1 MRRAE
6 ALTSLAAASIFAG
19 KTMGIAEAQ
28 TSAPALETIRIAA
41 VESDALTPLFYAM
54 RNGTFQRAGID
65 IQFISTASGSAAI
78 TAVLAG
84 EYEMANPSLMSV
96 MAGHLRGVPLVVV
109 APQAVYTRRNPFGL
123 LQVAPDSALR
133 TAADLNGK
141 IVGVLGLNNFTD
153 LVVRVWADQNGGDSK
168 TLKFVEIPFAL
179 TETAIVQHRVDA
191 GLMLEP
197 LLSASL
203 TAGKTRTLGD
213 VMGSIAPTY
222 MFGAFI
228 ARSDWASQHADLV
241 RRFVHVMENSATY
254 TNAHPAQTA
263 AMMAEVTKIP
273 LAVMQKMKRVVSAT
287 KLDPILLQPLIEA
300 AAKYNLLSRSFPA
313 DEIFWSGAN

>member
-1 MRRAE
+1 M
-6 ALTSLAAASIFAG
+6 
-19 KTMGIAEAQ
+19 
-28 TSAPALETIRIAA
+28 
-41 VESDALTPLFYAM
+41 
-54 RNGTFQRAGID
+54 
-65 IQFISTASGSAAI
+65 QFISTSSGSAAI

-84 EYEMANPSLMSV
+84 DYEMANPSLLAV
-96 MAGHLRGVPLVVV
+96 MAGHLRGVPLAVV
-109 APQAVYTRRNPFGL
+109 APQALYTRRNPFGL
-123 LQVAPDSALR
+123 LQVAPDSPLR

-141 IVGVLGLNNFTD
+141 IIGVLGLNNFTD
-153 LVVRVWADQNGGDSK
+153 LVVRVWADRNGGDAK

-179 TETAIVQHRVDA
+179 TETAIVAHRVDA

-203 TAGKTRTLGD
+203 STGKTRTLGD

-228 ARSDWASQHADLV
+228 ARSDWATQHADLV
-241 RRFVHVMENSATY
+241 RKFVRIMADSATY

-273 LAVMQKMKRVVSAT
+273 LPVMQNMKRVVSAT
-287 KLDPILLQPLIEA
+287 RLDPNLLQPLIEA
-300 AAKYNLLSRSFPA
+300 AAKYNLLSHSFPA
-313 DEIFWSGAN
+313 AELFWSGAS